1 MPNDIEQLKQDF
13 LRYINFLQFLSPEIL
28 VDKVSSIS
36 QNKLSKIEIKHNNEK
51 ILFIETKNKKCH
63 LTKNDLGKY
72 GLSVEDFRKGIEDI
86 KSKDPK
92 KIFSAAVEEIIILHN
107 KKLCEIYIPS
117 TILIY
122 TELYEKFKLAYPNT
136 DRYRIYHLIDVTIEN
151 SLTDKSSLTYNYF
164 KRAYQGY
171 ANPQGFAAIFN
182 TINLETEKNL
192 NTIFN
197 ITKKLQ
203 INFTHYQ
210 TSYTTL
216 TDLIEELYIC
226 AEDKTATKVLIDNLK
241 FHTNICFS
249 NLIQASSEK
258 HAKKIVFTKTTI
270 EKFKSAIQEL
280 IKDYIEDHPDECK
293 KQLGILDRILWF
305 IAKIIPSSILSE
317 DRKMTLF
324 YTPSGIQIKNLND
337 QIKSIVQQHFVY

>member
-171 ANPQGFAAIFN
+171 KNSTGFASLFGG
-182 TINLETEKNL
+182 ETEDLKI
-192 NTIFN
+192 IFS
-197 ITKKLQ
+197 ITKKLKL
-203 INFTHYQ
+203 NFTPYQ
-210 TSYTTL
+210 KNYIGL
-216 TDLIEELYIC
+216 INLIEQFCIC
-226 AEDKTATKVLIDNLK
+226 DQDKEAAETLIVQLK
-241 FHTNICFS
+241 HHTNNSFS
-249 NLIQASSEK
+249 ILIQKSFQNETALIK
-258 HAKKIVFTKTTI
+258 D
-270 EKFKSAIQEL
+270 FKSKTQEL
-280 IKDYIEDHPDECK
+280 IKNYIEDHPGECK
-293 KQLGILDRILWF
+293 KQRSILDRILWF
-305 IAKIIPSSILSE
+305 ITKIFPESIFPK
-317 DRKMTLF
+317 DKRMTLF
-324 YTPSGIQIKNLND
+324 GKYTKIGSKIKNLSN
-337 QIKSIVQQHFVY
+337 QVIEKTLNLV